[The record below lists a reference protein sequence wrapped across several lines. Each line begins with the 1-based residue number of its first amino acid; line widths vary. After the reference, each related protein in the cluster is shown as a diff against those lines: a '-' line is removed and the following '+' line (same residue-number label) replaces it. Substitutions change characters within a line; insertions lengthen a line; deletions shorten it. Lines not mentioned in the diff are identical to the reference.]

1 MRTTVPQAVFRVHV
15 RTSECPC
22 TLAGIA
28 RRPANKTPPADAEP
42 ARTTRTIA
50 SLAPQV
56 HTAHV
61 TYDTLLGSGGNEPVI
76 ALLSSFSDLQQ
87 RSEVDTDLKIT
98 GTSNTII
105 VVSLTGSRALHV
117 QSELTPATTTRHRH
131 PSHPSVLTSTSS
143 SR

>member
-1 MRTTVPQAVFRVHV
+1 MGDARHSTQK
-15 RTSECPC
+15 EGPC
-22 TLAGIA
+22 TTRPRARIHECLAYGRVCPFSPLFHI
-28 RRPANKTPPADAEP
+28 PPLPDVNKIPPDAEP

-87 RSEVDTDLKIT
+87 RSEVDTNFKIT

-105 VVSLTGSRALHV
+105 VMSLTGSRAVH
-117 QSELTPATTTRHRH
+117 
-131 PSHPSVLTSTSS
+131 TSPQTCISS
-143 SR
+143 SL